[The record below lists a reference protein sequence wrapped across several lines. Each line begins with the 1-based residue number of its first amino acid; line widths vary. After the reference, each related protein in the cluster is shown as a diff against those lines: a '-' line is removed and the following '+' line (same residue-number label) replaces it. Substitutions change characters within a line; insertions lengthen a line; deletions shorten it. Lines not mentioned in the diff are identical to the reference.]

1 MPDRTTLARL
11 GKLVAADV
19 AVGQPGPNSQA
30 ASRFLEAQPE
40 AALDL
45 LDMLLGE
52 AGKKRRN
59 EKLMTAYGFMFGQA
73 LEFTRYAVEGG
84 FVQAAALVDAV
95 R

>member
-19 AVGQPGPNSQA
+19 AAGQPGPNSEA
-30 ASRFLEAQPE
+30 VSRFLEAQPE

-45 LDMLLGE
+45 LDMLLAE

-59 EKLMTAYGFMFGQA
+59 KKLITAYTKS
-73 LEFTRYAVEGG
+73 L
-84 FVQAAALVDAV
+84 
-95 R
+95 